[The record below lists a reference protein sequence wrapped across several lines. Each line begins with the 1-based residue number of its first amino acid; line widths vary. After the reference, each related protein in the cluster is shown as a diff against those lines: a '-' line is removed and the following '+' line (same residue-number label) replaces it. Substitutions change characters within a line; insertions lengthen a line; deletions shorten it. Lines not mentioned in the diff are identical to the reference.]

1 MAKERELTVK
11 AKEALEFLAAQEEGK
26 SFTVAEMKELNFETN
41 GSTLRALVS
50 AGLVEAEEV
59 EIEVPRMVK
68 TKVKTY
74 TLVRKED

>member
-11 AKEALEFLAAQEEGK
+11 AKEALDFLSAQEEGK

-41 GSTLRALVS
+41 GSTLRALVN
-50 AGLVEAEEV
+50 AGLVKAEEV

-74 TLVRKED
+74 TLIKND